1 MADSGVHSGIFVLL
15 SLRTWRYE
23 SICLVYI
30 MICDMRMR
38 EYQKISS
45 KLLNNV
51 IYIQISPIRHKTL
64 QKQQE
69 KCYYKIIE
77 IKTFGRV
84 RYIYTTITVVYG
96 MSISCTRTYE
106 YVGTQRHAVSASAAA
121 VRVERERSCT

>member
-1 MADSGVHSGIFVLL
+1 M
-15 SLRTWRYE
+15 T
-23 SICLVYI
+23 
-30 MICDMRMR
+30 CDMHMR

-77 IKTFGRV
+77 KKHLDELGI
-84 RYIYTTITVVYG
+84 YIRRLQL
-96 MSISCTRTYE
+96 CTECQY
-106 YVGTQRHAVSASAAA
+106 H